1 MTHDPLSRRRF
12 LVALH
17 LAAGGLALG
26 LVPTP
31 GLAAEPSG
39 RVGEKPRHADPAE
52 EKTAPGLNPN
62 PLVHIGLDGVVTIVC
77 ARSEMGQGVR
87 SSLPVLIADELG
99 ADFARV
105 RIVQADGH
113 PKYGDQNTDGSS
125 SVRSFFDA
133 LRLAGATARVMLVA
147 AAAKRW
153 KVAPASCT
161 TRDSL
166 VVHVPTGRTLGFG
179 ELSAEASKL
188 PVPKPSKVVL
198 RPRAE
203 LAHLGGA
210 PPLVDGPA
218 VVTGA
223 ALFGADLRLA
233 DMLVAVIARPPVVGG
248 KLVRF
253 DATAAL
259 GVPGVR
265 RVIAMPTPT
274 APYAFQPWGGVA
286 VLADNTWAALRGRE
300 ALVVEW
306 DPGENATYDSTT
318 FRDVLLASV
327 RAPGVTLRNVGD
339 VDAALAGAAQLIE
352 AEYHVPHLAQM
363 PMEPPSALARVAD
376 GRCEIWA
383 PTQNPQAART
393 DVAKLLD
400 LPEDD
405 VVVHVTLLGGGFG
418 RKSKADFVA
427 EAAFLARE
435 AGVPVRVQWTRTDD
449 IQHGYYNTVNTQRL
463 RAGLDAAGKV
473 VAWHHRTA
481 FPPIGST
488 FGPQDVPGLDDLQQ
502 GVLDLALAAP
512 NVRAEACAADA
523 HVRIGWYRS
532 VYNIFHAFAIGSFI
546 DEIAHARGQD
556 PRDTW
561 LDVIGPARILSL
573 QDLGVAKL
581 TNYGAPLETHPV
593 DAGRLRHVIERVT
606 QLSNWS
612 ERVGSGRA
620 LGLAA
625 HRSFLSYTGCV
636 VSVVRDARDKV
647 RVDEAWI
654 VMDAGTVVNAD
665 RVHAQLQGSVA
676 MGISNALLGGIT
688 MKGGATQQTNFH
700 DARFAR
706 IGEVPR
712 AIHVEIVASEGPP
725 CGVGEPGV
733 PPVGPAIA
741 NAVFALTGE
750 RVREM
755 PILPGMKG

>member
-1 MTHDPLSRRRF
+1 MTHDPLSRRGF
-12 LVALH
+12 LVAIQ

-26 LVPTP
+26 LVPAP

-39 RVGEKPRHADPAE
+39 RVGEKPSHADPAE

-62 PLVHIGLDGVVTIVC
+62 PLVHVGLDGVVTIVC

-87 SSLPVLIADELG
+87 SSLPVLISDELG

-113 PKYGDQNTDGSS
+113 PRYGDQNTDGSS
-125 SVRSFFDA
+125 SVRSFFDE

-147 AAAKRW
+147 AAARRW

-166 VVHVPTGRTLGFG
+166 VVHVPTGRTFGFG

-188 PVPKPSKVVL
+188 PVPKPSKVAL

-203 LAHLGGA
+203 LAHLGGS

-265 RVIAMPTPT
+265 HVLAMPTPK
-274 APYAFQPWGGVA
+274 APFAFQPWGGVA
-286 VLADNTWAALRGRE
+286 VLADDTWAALRGRE

-306 DPGENATYDSTT
+306 DSGENATYDSAT

-327 RAPGVTLRNVGD
+327 RAPGVPLRNVGD
-339 VDAALAGAAQLIE
+339 VDAALASAAQVIE

-363 PMEPPSALARVAD
+363 PMEPPAAIARVAG

-393 DVAKLLD
+393 DVAKLLGI
-400 LPEDD
+400 PEDD

-463 RAGLDAAGKV
+463 VAGLDAAGTV
-473 VAWHHRTA
+473 VAWHQRTA
-481 FPPIGST
+481 FPPIGAT

-512 NVRAEACAADA
+512 NVRAEACAAEA

-532 VYNIFHAFAIGSFI
+532 VYNIFHAFASGSFI

-573 QDLGVAKL
+573 QDLGVEKL
-581 TNYGAPLETHPV
+581 TNYGASLETHPV

-612 ERVGSGRA
+612 QRVGAGRA

-625 HRSFLSYTGCV
+625 HRSFLSYTGSV
-636 VSVVRDARDKV
+636 VSVVRDPRNKV

-676 MGISNALLGGIT
+676 MGISNALFGGIT
-688 MKGGATQQTNFH
+688 MKAGATQQTNFH

-706 IGEVPR
+706 IGDVPR
-712 AIHVEIVASEGPP
+712 QIHVEIVPSEGPP

-755 PILPGMKG
+755 PLLPALRG